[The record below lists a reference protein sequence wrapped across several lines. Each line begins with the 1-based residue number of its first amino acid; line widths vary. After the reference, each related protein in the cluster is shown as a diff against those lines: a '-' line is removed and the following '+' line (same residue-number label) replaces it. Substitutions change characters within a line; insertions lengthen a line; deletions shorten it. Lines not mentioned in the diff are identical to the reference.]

1 MTRAQK
7 VRGSHE
13 IDRSLNLCATSRL
26 CFSTPA
32 LVWNTHMAMSP
43 GACERCACLQVCGC
57 VHVDI
62 KVHT

>member
-13 IDRSLNLCATSRL
+13 IDRSLSLCATSRL

-32 LVWNTHMAMSP
+32 LVWNTHMAP